1 MIRQPQDKDK
11 DKDRSGLAF
20 RARIALVRIA
30 AATMLG
36 TAPGAALVSLAAT
49 GTVLLSLAA
58 PSAAWAQT
66 SNVPNALQGFA
77 KNRDQPVRINA
88 DSLEVRDKDK
98 VAVFSGNVLVT
109 QGDTTLR
116 SRDLMVYYEGSVAQQ
131 AGGQPAGEQAS
142 GVDPSQKGQIRKLE
156 AVGGVVVKTKEQTA
170 TGDSGVFEM
179 KTNTVTL
186 LGKPVVLTQG
196 PNVIRGQK
204 LVVDLV
210 SGVSKFEGG
219 RVESLIVP
227 GSLKQDTL
235 PKPEQGGQA
244 PRR

>member
-1 MIRQPQDKDK
+1 MIRQSQD
-11 DKDRSGLAF
+11 RTGLAF
-20 RARIALVRIA
+20 RARRLAQAAAAAMLVAAPGTALVGV
-30 AATMLG
+30 AT
-36 TAPGAALVSLAAT
+36 S
-49 GTVLLSLAA
+49 S
-58 PSAAWAQT
+58 SAVAQT

-116 SRDLMVYYEGSVAQQ
+116 SKDLMVYYEGSVAQQ
-131 AGGQPAGEQAS
+131 AGGQPAGEQAN

-186 LGKPVVLTQG
+186 VGKPVVLTQG

-235 PKPEQGGQA
+235 PKPADQGGQA

>member
-1 MIRQPQDKDK
+1 MIRQSQD
-11 DKDRSGLAF
+11 RTGLAF
-20 RARIALVRIA
+20 RARRLAQA
-30 AATMLG
+30 AAAAMLVA
-36 TAPGAALVSLAAT
+36 APGAALLGVAAT
-49 GTVLLSLAA
+49 NTAL
-58 PSAAWAQT
+58 AQT

-116 SRDLMVYYEGSVAQQ
+116 SKDLMVYYEGTVAQQ
-131 AGGQPAGEQAS
+131 AGQPAGEQAT

-186 LGKPVVLTQG
+186 VGKPVVLTQG

-235 PKPEQGGQA
+235 PKPADQGGQA

>member
-1 MIRQPQDKDK
+1 MIRQPQDQ
-11 DKDRSGLAF
+11 DRTGLAF
-20 RARIALVRIA
+20 RARRHARVALARAAAAAMLVAAPGAALVGI
-30 AATMLG
+30 
-36 TAPGAALVSLAAT
+36 TAPGAAL
-49 GTVLLSLAA
+49 LSLAV
-58 PSAAWAQT
+58 PGAAVAQT

-116 SRDLMVYYEGSVAQQ
+116 SKDLMVYYEGSVAQQ
-131 AGGQPAGEQAS
+131 AGGEQAS

-186 LGKPVVLTQG
+186 VGKPVVLTQG

-235 PKPEQGGQA
+235 PKPDQGGQP

>member
-1 MIRQPQDKDK
+1 MIRQSQD
-11 DKDRSGLAF
+11 RTGLAF
-20 RARIALVRIA
+20 RARRLAQVA
-30 AATMLG
+30 AAAMLVA
-36 TAPGAALVSLAAT
+36 APGAALLGVAVSSAVFLAI
-49 GTVLLSLAA
+49 AA
-58 PSAAWAQT
+58 PSAACAQT

-116 SRDLMVYYEGSVAQQ
+116 SKDLMVYYEGSVAPQ
-131 AGGQPAGEQAS
+131 AGGQPAGEQAT

-186 LGKPVVLTQG
+186 VGKPVVLTQG

-235 PKPEQGGQA
+235 PKPADQGGQA

>member
-1 MIRQPQDKDK
+1 MIRQSQD
-11 DKDRSGLAF
+11 RTGLAF
-20 RARIALVRIA
+20 RARRLAQVA
-30 AATMLG
+30 AAAMLVA
-36 TAPGAALVSLAAT
+36 APGAALLGVSTSSTAA
-49 GTVLLSLAA
+49 
-58 PSAAWAQT
+58 AQT

-116 SRDLMVYYEGSVAQQ
+116 SKDLMVYYEGSVAQQ
-131 AGGQPAGEQAS
+131 AGGQPAGEQAT

-186 LGKPVVLTQG
+186 VGKPVVLTQG

-235 PKPEQGGQA
+235 PKPADQGGQA